1 MSQNRSQ
8 FVLYATVSAGAAQPA
23 GLDKFSAGNPVER
36 RLNRIERVAAA
47 HSGAIKERGDDF
59 IRIHFPSADAALLS
73 ACEMQHR
80 CAALPRFSGYP
91 LALRVGIHQGMLHQR
106 AVDKADNTTLISTA
120 LAVLDDGIVVS
131 SEFAAGLNADLQKIV
146 RPLSLPEQE
155 LPALQADWRSEI
167 VSSLYGGESRWPSST
182 PLPQAKGQR
191 LLLHSG
197 VKTVELTPDHPA
209 ITIGRDPQND
219 LVLADDRI
227 SRFHARIELRN
238 KEAVLIDNSTNG
250 TSVHYENGAEF
261 LVRKDA
267 FPLKNKGQLYFG
279 RSSNGDR
286 RGGVRFEIV

>member
-8 FVLYATVSAGAAQPA
+8 FVLYATIFVGVVQPA

-47 HSGAIKERGDDF
+47 HGGSIKERGDDF

-91 LALRVGIHQGMLHQR
+91 LALRIGIHHGLPHQR
-106 AVDKADNTTLISTA
+106 AHDEADHTTEIASA
-120 LAVLDDGIVVS
+120 LAVLDDGVVIS
-131 SEFAAGLNADLQKIV
+131 DEFAAGLNADLRKIV
-146 RPLSLPEQE
+146 RPLR
-155 LPALQADWRSEI
+155 LPAQEQPVLQADWRSEL

-182 PLPQAKGQR
+182 PPQTKGQR
-191 LLLHSG
+191 LLLHCG

-209 ITIGRDPQND
+209 VTIGRDPQND